1 MDVYLVVSHLKSW
14 NLNLEFTCGMELR
27 KTVSNVQRSW
37 HEWFVSILSECN
49 TRWNWILEWL
59 GATGYPVLSKLK
71 CMEPALLQ
79 SGTVTWRAFGTTEL
93 TSSGRQTDGSWKG
106 EAVFRKT
113 CLLACP
119 ESLSHCLADL
129 LAGLPYQLWLCTS
142 IPIVT
147 LHSDHLYP
155 KFFDWPHLRL
165 PLSSSFSACTFFSL
179 RRRPTPR
186 LWSRPF
192 QLQITPVTPFHNAF
206 LLVSI
211 WNRQSEQSRAKK
223 FGWSLWAPF
232 TVPKSYMDLEVWTC
246 EA

>member
-27 KTVSNVQRSW
+27 KTVLNVQRSW

-49 TRWNWILEWL
+49 TRWNWILEWV

-113 CLLACP
+113 CLLARP
-119 ESLSHCLADL
+119 ESLSHCLADS
-129 LAGLPYQLWLCTS
+129 LAGLPYQLWLCTLTIS
-142 IPIVT
+142 IQSFLTGPIFAF
-147 LHSDHLYP
+147 P
-155 KFFDWPHLRL
+155 FL
-165 PLSSSFSACTFFSL
+165 PLSLPALFSVSDGDPLRDFDPAHFSFKL
-179 RRRPTPR
+179 PP
-186 LWSRPF
+186 
-192 QLQITPVTPFHNAF
+192 
-206 LLVSI
+206 
-211 WNRQSEQSRAKK
+211 
-223 FGWSLWAPF
+223 
-232 TVPKSYMDLEVWTC
+232 
-246 EA
+246 